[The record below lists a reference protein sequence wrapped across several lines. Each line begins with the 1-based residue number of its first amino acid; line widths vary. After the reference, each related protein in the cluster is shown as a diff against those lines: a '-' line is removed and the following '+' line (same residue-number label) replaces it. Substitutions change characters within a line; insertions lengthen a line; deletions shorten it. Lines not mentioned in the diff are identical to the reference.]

1 MVPSLASVFENN
13 YPSEKISEVH
23 CNVTGKTGVTQV
35 NYTPTM
41 VMLAAAAIPAMRTI
55 IIF

>member
-1 MVPSLASVFENN
+1 MAPSLTSVIENN
-13 YPSEKISEVH
+13 NPSEKISEIH
-23 CNVTGKTGVTQV
+23 CKLTGMIGVIQV

-41 VMLAAAAIPAMRTI
+41 VMLAAAAIPAITI